1 MPRRI
6 LANFQSIPCR
16 NLLLSHSCLCLV
28 SYQILLIEAGCG
40 RIFLGMGSQLC
51 MRLSILGLLAAMAVP
66 QRVCAQFLS
75 CSEGQSQILHPA
87 QNVKIT
93 IADVEFSGGSHLTD
107 DARTQLVSRIKSL
120 DLHAVR
126 EGDDSDWLAQ
136 VEWPIRDALQR
147 RGYFRALLRSRSYL
161 IRSEADQR
169 HYQITIE
176 IDSGP
181 QYRLDQITF
190 SGATVFP
197 IAELRKQFSLQD
209 GDLFDVTK
217 LRNGIGSITRIYRAK
232 GFIDMISKREEK
244 IDEKSRLANIVFK
257 VDEGRQYH
265 VRTVEARGL
274 TSTLEQAL
282 KSQFVPGE
290 VFDIGA
296 FRNFVREHSP
306 ELPKA
311 VPFDEAIQVR
321 RGTTNATVDILVDF
335 RPCPATYRDLNLPI
349 EGR

>member
-1 MPRRI
+1 
-6 LANFQSIPCR
+6 
-16 NLLLSHSCLCLV
+16 
-28 SYQILLIEAGCG
+28 
-40 RIFLGMGSQLC
+40 MGSQLYT
-51 MRLSILGLLAAMAVP
+51 RLSILGVLAAMAVP
-66 QRVCAQFLS
+66 QRLPAQFLS
-75 CSEGQSQILHPA
+75 CSEGQSQIWHPV

-93 IADVEFSGGSHLTD
+93 IADVEFSGASHLTD
-107 DARTQLVSRIKSL
+107 DVRPQVVNRIKSL

-126 EGDDSDWLAQ
+126 EGEDSDWLAQ
-136 VEWPIRDALQR
+136 VEWSIRDALQR
-147 RGYFRALLRSRSYL
+147 QGYFRVLLRSRPYL
-161 IRSEADQR
+161 IRSEDHER

-190 SGATVFP
+190 SGAKVFA
-197 IAELRKQFSLQD
+197 IAELREQFSLQH
-209 GDLFDVTK
+209 GDLFDVTE
-217 LRNGIGSITRIYRAK
+217 LRNGMASITRMYKAK

-244 IDEKSRLANIVFK
+244 IDEKSRLANVVFK

-265 VRTVEARGL
+265 VRTVEAHGL

-296 FRNFVREHSP
+296 FWNFVEEHSH
-306 ELPKA
+306 ELWKG
-311 VPFDEAIQVR
+311 VPLDEAIQVR
-321 RGTTNATVDILVDF
+321 RDATNATVDILVDF

>member
-1 MPRRI
+1 
-6 LANFQSIPCR
+6 
-16 NLLLSHSCLCLV
+16 
-28 SYQILLIEAGCG
+28 
-40 RIFLGMGSQLC
+40 MGSQLY

-66 QRVCAQFLS
+66 QRLCAQFLS
-75 CSEGQSQILHPA
+75 CSEGQSQISHPV

-93 IADVEFSGGSHLTD
+93 IADVEFSGASHLTD
-107 DARTQLVSRIKSL
+107 DARAQLVNRIKSL
-120 DLHAVR
+120 DLHVVR
-126 EGDDSDWLAQ
+126 GEDDSDWLAQ
-136 VEWPIRDALQR
+136 VERPIRDALQR
-147 RGYFRALLRSRSYL
+147 LGYFRVLLRSRPYL
-161 IRSEADQR
+161 IRSEAHER

-190 SGATVFP
+190 SGATAFA
-197 IAELRKQFSLQD
+197 IAELREQFSLQH
-209 GDLFDVTK
+209 GDLFDVPE
-217 LRNGIGSITRIYRAK
+217 LWNGMASITRIYRAK

-244 IDEKSRLANIVFK
+244 IDEKSRLVNVVFE

-265 VRTVEARGL
+265 VRTVEAHGL

-290 VFDIGA
+290 VFDVGA
-296 FRNFVREHSP
+296 FRNFVGEHSP

-311 VPFDEAIQVR
+311 VPFDDARIQVR
-321 RGTTNATVDILVDF
+321 RDATNATVDILVDF

-349 EGR
+349 EAR

>member
-1 MPRRI
+1 
-6 LANFQSIPCR
+6 
-16 NLLLSHSCLCLV
+16 
-28 SYQILLIEAGCG
+28 
-40 RIFLGMGSQLC
+40 MGSQLY
-51 MRLSILGLLAAMAVP
+51 MGLSILGLLAAMAVP
-66 QRVCAQFLS
+66 QRLCAQFLS
-75 CSEGQSQILHPA
+75 CSEGQSQISPPV

-93 IADVEFSGGSHLTD
+93 IADVEFSGASHLTD
-107 DARTQLVSRIKSL
+107 DARAQLVNRIKSL
-120 DLHAVR
+120 DLHVVR
-126 EGDDSDWLAQ
+126 EEDDSDWLAQ
-136 VEWPIRDALQR
+136 VERPIRDALQR
-147 RGYFRALLRSRSYL
+147 QGYFRVLLRSRPYL
-161 IRSEADQR
+161 IRSEAHER

-190 SGATVFP
+190 SGATAFA
-197 IAELRKQFSLQD
+197 IAELREQFSLQH
-209 GDLFDVTK
+209 GDLFDEPE
-217 LRNGIGSITRIYRAK
+217 LWNGMASITRIYRAK

-244 IDEKSRLANIVFK
+244 IDEKSWLVNVVFE

-265 VRTVEARGL
+265 VRTVEAHGL

-311 VPFDEAIQVR
+311 VPFDDARIQVR
-321 RGTTNATVDILVDF
+321 RDATNATVDILVDF

-349 EGR
+349 EAR